1 MTRTVDTYIEFGVR
15 MAHDDTTAAWV
26 FELPFWG
33 YCGQGASE
41 DEALSALVERLP
53 SGCRCEV
60 VERVYGDEQAFARDH
75 LPAIAAE
82 RDATLAELSR
92 ARSQTVE
99 LIRASP
105 PRVLDWD
112 DSSRQLPSWA
122 CWRTLR
128 QMSWHL
134 ADTESRYYLPMLGLV
149 SRPRA
154 ADLITE
160 LNASAAYVATGM
172 RVLNSG

>member
-82 RDATLAELSR
+82 RDATLADPAADVL
-92 ARSQTVE
+92 AR
-99 LIRASP
+99 R
-105 PRVLDWD
+105 
-112 DSSRQLPSWA
+112 
-122 CWRTLR
+122 
-128 QMSWHL
+128 
-134 ADTESRYYLPMLGLV
+134 RYGKSLV
-149 SRPRA
+149 PTDARPRQSPA
-154 ADLITE
+154 R
-160 LNASAAYVATGM
+160 G
-172 RVLNSG
+172 